1 MKFNLFSFIPLIF
14 YFRPMSIEKHRFPFS
29 LKKINKIFFLGILG
43 FIGVWFFLGCQTAP
57 VTGRS
62 QLILISPGEEV
73 QMGLSAY
80 QEVLG
85 KAKLS
90 TDPSINEMVKRVGA
104 RIAAV
109 SERPDFEWEF
119 NVIDDDEMINAFALP
134 GGKVAVYTGILPY
147 TKDEDGMATV
157 LGHEVAHALARH
169 GAERISSGILA
180 QIGMVGLNLAL
191 EDRDPQV
198 VQSVNAA
205 FGLGVNVGVL
215 LPFNRNQESEADHIG
230 LFLMAKAGYDP
241 RKAVGFWQRMS
252 QTKKEK
258 PPEFLS
264 THPADERRIRQI
276 QEWLP
281 DMLKVYQTA
290 SQNP

>member
-1 MKFNLFSFIPLIF
+1 
-14 YFRPMSIEKHRFPFS
+14 
-29 LKKINKIFFLGILG
+29 
-43 FIGVWFFLGCQTAP
+43 
-57 VTGRS
+57 
-62 QLILISPGEEV
+62 
-73 QMGLSAY
+73 MGLSAY
-80 QEVLG
+80 QEMISQ
-85 KAKLS
+85 AKLS
-90 TDPSINEMVKRVGA
+90 TDPKINEMVKRVGS

-109 SERPDFEWEF
+109 SERPDYDWEF
-119 NVIDDDEMINAFALP
+119 NVIQNDEMVNAFALP

-180 QIGMVGLNLAL
+180 QIGMAGLNLAL
-191 EDRDPQV
+191 EDQDPQV

-215 LPFNRNQESEADHIG
+215 LPFNRHQESEADHIG

-241 RKAVGFWQRMS
+241 RKAVDFWQRMS
-252 QTKKEK
+252 QTSQQK

-264 THPADERRIRQI
+264 THPADQRRIRQI
-276 QEWLP
+276 QKWLP
-281 DMLKVYQTA
+281 DMVEIYQIG
-290 SQNP
+290 SQKAR

>member
-1 MKFNLFSFIPLIF
+1 MTKENSG
-14 YFRPMSIEKHRFPFS
+14 SPFS
-29 LKKINKIFFLGILG
+29 LNLINTFLLLGILSS
-43 FIGVWFFLGCQTAP
+43 FCLSTSQGCQTAP

-62 QLILISPGEEV
+62 QLILISPVEEV

-80 QEVLG
+80 QEMLSQ
-85 KAKLS
+85 AKLS
-90 TDPSINEMVKRVGA
+90 TDPEINEVVRRVGS

-109 SERPDFEWEF
+109 SDRPDYDWEF
-119 NVIDDDEMINAFALP
+119 NVIQDDEMINAFALP

-180 QIGMVGLNLAL
+180 QIGMVGVNLAL

-215 LPFNRNQESEADHIG
+215 LPFSRHQESEADYIG

-241 RKAVGFWQRMS
+241 RKAVDFWRRMS
-252 QTKKEK
+252 QTSGQK

-264 THPADERRIRQI
+264 THPAGQRRIRQI
-276 QEWLP
+276 RKWLP
-281 DMLKVYQTA
+281 DMVEIYQTA
-290 SQNP
+290 SQNLP